1 MVHGTTVRVRPA
13 KPADLPRL
21 VEIASHSAT
30 AAQWCQAEYLK
41 LFAPDQ
47 PQSQIDVQP
56 QANSPIVEPRI
67 VDQQIIDPQL
77 VNCQNQSHTQPRTA
91 LVVEQDGSVS
101 GFIVGRLVDDEWEIE
116 NIAVTGA
123 ARRRGLGSRL
133 VGELLDLV
141 RSRGGKSVFLEVRES
156 NRAAR
161 SLYEKWAFVEVGRRK
176 MYYQNPPE
184 DALLLKFKFP

>member
-1 MVHGTTVRVRPA
+1 MVRVRPA
-13 KPADLPRL
+13 RLSDQPRL

-30 AAQWCQAEYLK
+30 AAQWNPAEYLK
-41 LFAPDQ
+41 LFSLDEPQTQTENQTQVAP
-47 PQSQIDVQP
+47 
-56 QANSPIVEPRI
+56 PIVEPQVVEPEI
-67 VDQQIIDPQL
+67 VDPQIVAPQINQQTQAQPQ
-77 VNCQNQSHTQPRTA
+77 SRTA
-91 LVVEQDGSVS
+91 LVVEQDGSVA
-101 GFIVGRLVDDEWEIE
+101 GFIVGRPVDDEWEIE

-133 VGELLDLV
+133 VGELLDVV
-141 RSRGGKSVFLEVRES
+141 RSHGGKSVFLEVRES

-161 SLYEKWAFVEVGRRK
+161 SLYEKWAFIQVGRRK